1 MDHLKYRA
9 LVERHSREIL
19 EAERHIW
26 RHPESGFRE
35 WETSRYLEGI
45 FEGAGYALTR
55 PGDIPGFYADLD
67 TGRPGPKILIL
78 CELDALV
85 APRHFEAADNGR
97 AHACGHH
104 AQCAAMVGI
113 ALALKEAGALDG
125 LCGSIRLMAV
135 PAEEGIEI
143 GYRAQLR
150 RQGVIR
156 YLTGKAEFLHRGYM
170 DGVDLAYMFHTG
182 VLERH
187 KFVCSAGSNG
197 LIVKTAR
204 YEGVAAHAGGCP
216 DRGVNALYAA
226 SLGLSAVNALRETF
240 RDQEH
245 IRVHP
250 IVTSGGDSI
259 NIIPSLAQVETFVR
273 GASIQSIADA
283 SRKVNRALAAGALAL
298 GARLRVT
305 DYFGYAPL
313 HNAPA
318 LVEVARECMSALVGE
333 DAVCC
338 DSSWGCGSTDMGD
351 LSGIMPCIH
360 PHIAGAAGASHGDDY
375 HIADAQTAC
384 VLSAQGQLLLAVEL
398 LRDDAR
404 RAREVIASFTPLY
417 PDKEAYFRDIDRFF
431 ADWSAVDYDGDEAR
445 VQF

>member
-104 AQCAAMVGI
+104 AQCAAMVGNPPWRSRKRARSTACAARSASWPCRRGGHRNRI
-113 ALALKEAGALDG
+113 
-125 LCGSIRLMAV
+125 SR
-135 PAEEGIEI
+135 PA
-143 GYRAQLR
+143 AP
-150 RQGVIR
+150 QGVIR

-187 KFVCSAGSNG
+187 KFVCNAGSNG

-273 GASIQSIADA
+273 GASIQTIADA

-318 LVEVARECMSALVGE
+318 LAELARECMRTLVGE
-333 DAVCC
+333 DAVCR
-338 DSSWGCGSTDMGD
+338 DQSWGCGSTDMGD
-351 LSGIMPCIH
+351 LSGIIPCIH